1 MSSSLHATTIFAIRH
16 NGHSAMAGDGQVTL
30 GEQVIM
36 IKLLLVSLAVLQTHL
51 LYSKNLKLNYK
62 NIAVI

>member
-1 MSSSLHATTIFAIRH
+1 MSTSIHATTIYAVQH

-36 IKLLLVSLAVLQTHL
+36 KKPLEKFDAYIMIKC
-51 LYSKNLKLNYK
+51 
-62 NIAVI
+62 